1 MDPSTHFGQGY
12 LLDFFLFF
20 FFSFKLILQIGKTK
34 IFLRAGQ
41 MAELDARRAEILSSA
56 AKTIQRRIRTHIAR
70 RRFIALREATIV
82 LQSLCR
88 GEPSKFFIPKKSGL
102 ISTYRTYLLNLLF
115 FFFGSMP
122 QSFRA
127 SVEQYINFHS

>member
-1 MDPSTHFGQGY
+1 M
-12 LLDFFLFF
+12 
-20 FFSFKLILQIGKTK
+20 QIGKTK

-41 MAELDARRAEILSSA
+41 MAELDARRAEVLSSA

-88 GEPSKFFIPKKSGL
+88 GEPSKFFIPKKSGF